1 MGYLEPQSRACEAR
15 RRRRN
20 NLRRTKERKEK
31 KKRNKKGNTKSVKNA
46 VAPGA
51 TKGTGSSS
59 SSSSLK
65 LEQMFFFVWL
75 LVSLVINFGCFAFL
89 CLSASSGITPR
100 KIPSPWT
107 VKSFFMVGW
116 NRSTP
121 RQSGTMCQSLKRAGG
136 NETGSNTVNWE
147 TTYASVWVH
156 PVQKC
161 RKCPSRCRT
170 RERKRR

>member
-15 RRRRN
+15 RRRN
-20 NLRRTKERKEK
+20 NLRRTKEKKGEK
-31 KKRNKKGNTKSVKNA
+31 KETQKASKMLWHQEPLKEQEAPAA
-46 VAPGA
+46 VHRWNWS
-51 TKGTGSSS
+51 KC
-59 SSSSLK
+59 
-65 LEQMFFFVWL
+65 FFVWL

-89 CLSASSGITPR
+89 CLSAFLGITPR

-121 RQSGTMCQSLKRAGG
+121 RQSGTMYQSLKRAGG
-136 NETGSNTVNWE
+136 NETGSKTVNWE
-147 TTYASVWVH
+147 TAYASVWVH

-161 RKCPSRCRT
+161 RKCPSRCRA